1 MKLSPDPLLNLL
13 ITFGYGST
21 SEQILFLFLLL
32 LSLPHVLHEFP
43 AFITHCFL
51 PLYIVEDYLARKK
64 YGMQDKL
71 LINVYFL
78 DKGKPASAITS

>member
-32 LSLPHVLHEFP
+32 LSLPDVLQKSP
-43 AFITHCFL
+43 AFITHGFL
-51 PLYIVEDYLARKK
+51 PL
-64 YGMQDKL
+64 
-71 LINVYFL
+71 
-78 DKGKPASAITS
+78 